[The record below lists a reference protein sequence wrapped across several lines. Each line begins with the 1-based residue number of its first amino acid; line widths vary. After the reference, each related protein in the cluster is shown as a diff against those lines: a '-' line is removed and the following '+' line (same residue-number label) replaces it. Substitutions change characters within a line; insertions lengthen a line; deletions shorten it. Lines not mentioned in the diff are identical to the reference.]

1 MGDRAE
7 QPPAQ
12 NALPEM
18 NRSTLPLAGL
28 CTLALALAACER
40 KPPEPEPSATPTIG
54 DAPVPA
60 PSIAV
65 PVASSSPTEAAPA
78 TTPVPSAGKLD
89 TGALQ
94 ERRDPA
100 RVLRFYAQ
108 ALHARNW
115 DAAARA
121 WGKGTGITAAI
132 LKAAYDRPTPPSF
145 EIGKGQGDAGAG
157 SQFYEAPVVLRFGG
171 EAMAERGTLT
181 LRRVNDVDGATPDQ
195 LRWHIERS
203 TIGVGQ

>member
-1 MGDRAE
+1 MTR
-7 QPPAQ
+7 
-12 NALPEM
+12 
-18 NRSTLPLAGL
+18 TLPLAAL
-28 CTLALALAACER
+28 CTLAFALAACER
-40 KPPEPEPSATPTIG
+40 KPPEPEPSATPTIAG
-54 DAPVPA
+54 APVPA
-60 PSIAV
+60 PTPVPSIAV
-65 PVASSSPTEAAPA
+65 PTATPTAQPSAR
-78 TTPVPSAGKLD
+78 TTPVPPASRLD
-89 TGALQ
+89 TGALT

-100 RVLRFYAQ
+100 RVLRFYVQ

-121 WGKGTGITAAI
+121 WGKTSGITAAI

-145 EIGKGQGDAGAG
+145 EIGKGEGDAGAG
-157 SQFYEAPVVLRFGG
+157 SLFYEAPVVLRFGG

>member
-1 MGDRAE
+1 MTRH
-7 QPPAQ
+7 
-12 NALPEM
+12 AL
-18 NRSTLPLAGL
+18 SLAGL
-28 CTLALALAACER
+28 CALALALAACDR

-54 DAPVPA
+54 GAPIPA

-65 PVASSSPTEAAPA
+65 PTATPSAQPGPL
-78 TTPVPSAGKLD
+78 TTPVPPATKLD

-94 ERRDPA
+94 ERKDPA
-100 RVLRFYAQ
+100 RVLRYYAQ

-115 DAAARA
+115 DAAAKA
-121 WGKGTGITAAI
+121 WGRNSGITAAI
-132 LKAAYDRPTPPSF
+132 LEAAYDRPTPPSF

-203 TIGVGQ
+203 TIGIGQ